1 MCLPGLLVYD
11 RFDPSKAHGIFIEPE
26 ALQHAEGFVGTDIA
40 SIVVAPT
47 DLEPGQYFKST
58 NQVLGPV

>member
-1 MCLPGLLVYD
+1 LVYD

-26 ALQHAEGFVGTDIA
+26 ALQHAEGFVGTDVA